1 MKVISADLGALLGDH
16 RLLVSYDFTDLMMTL
31 QSALNPLACVNILG
45 CLNLPESWKEMTA
58 LLT

>member
-1 MKVISADLGALLGDH
+1 M
-16 RLLVSYDFTDLMMTL
+16 SYDFTDLMMTP

-58 LLT
+58 SLT

>member
-1 MKVISADLGALLGDH
+1 M
-16 RLLVSYDFTDLMMTL
+16 SYDFTDLMMAP

-45 CLNLPESWKEMTA
+45 CLNLPESWEKMTA